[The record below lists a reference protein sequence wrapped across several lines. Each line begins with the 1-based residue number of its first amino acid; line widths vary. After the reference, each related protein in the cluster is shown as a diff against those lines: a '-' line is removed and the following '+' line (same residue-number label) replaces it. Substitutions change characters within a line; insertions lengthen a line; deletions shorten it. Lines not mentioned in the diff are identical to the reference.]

1 MARSTA
7 TIKAGIMANIAAD
20 PLLGTMLT
28 STSLTSLFGLMAYV
42 MASCQNLLEQSWDDY
57 LVQINTYAT
66 QTPAASLNWV
76 AAQAFLYQ
84 YSSDVTRTDLN
95 SLTILPN
102 GALGYATVDP
112 TYNIVTRCAA
122 ITTANNEVQIKV
134 AQGVPTAPTQIAGT
148 ALTQLQSYFDAKGT
162 AGVSYTVS
170 SGDPDFIAIF
180 GAVYYKAGY
189 GGVVQTNVEAALNAY
204 LNNIAIFDI
213 GSKEPINYEGIVKV
227 SEIIDAVM
235 SAEGVD
241 DFELKQLYGR
251 AGTTTMFSQATK
263 VYDLNSSPGL
273 NLRSYILASGYSTK
287 ETYVDPI
294 TSINYGWNKTISYQ
308 SAQ

>member
-1 MARSTA
+1 MST
-7 TIKAGIMANIAAD
+7 IAAD
-20 PLLGTMLT
+20 PLLGTLLT
-28 STSLTSLFGLMAYV
+28 SSSLTSLFGLMAYV
-42 MASCQNLLEQSWDDY
+42 MAACQNLLEQSWDDY

-95 SLTILPN
+95 TLTILPN

-122 ITTANNEVQIKV
+122 ITTGNNEVHIKV
-134 AQGVPTAPTQIAGT
+134 AQGAVTAPTQITGA
-148 ALTQLQSYFDAKGT
+148 AFTQLQSYFDAKGT
-162 AGVSYTVS
+162 AGVNYTVS
-170 SGDPDFIAIF
+170 SGAADYIAIF
-180 GAVYYKAGY
+180 GTVYYKAGF
-189 GGVVQTNVEAALNAY
+189 GGVVQTNVETALTAY
-204 LNNIAIFDI
+204 LNNIAIFDL

-227 SEIIDAVM
+227 NEIIDAIM

-251 AGTTTMFSQATK
+251 AATTTSFADATT
-263 VYDLNSSPGL
+263 VYNLNALPGF
-273 NLRSYILASGYSTK
+273 NNRSYILAAGYATQEPSPNDWGAK
-287 ETYVDPI
+287 L
-294 TSINYGWNKTISYQ
+294 SYQ
-308 SAQ
+308 PA